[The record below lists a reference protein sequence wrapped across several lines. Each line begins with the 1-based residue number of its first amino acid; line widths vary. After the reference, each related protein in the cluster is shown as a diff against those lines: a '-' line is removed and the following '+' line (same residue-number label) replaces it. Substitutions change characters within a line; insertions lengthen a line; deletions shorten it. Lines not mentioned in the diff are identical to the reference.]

1 MPEENLNQPINQA
14 PEQADPFYKETLL
27 LYNEQNGA
35 VEAVSELKQDGRQY
49 KAITTSPLTAN
60 KPAFFDLRNSSAVGA
75 FIKGFLSQENAKPF
89 HFLKVAA
96 DKASEVAQSLL
107 RLADNPKDPEGLKA
121 LNDHRVTSFQLERV
135 KFDTQD
141 LHLQELKEMGVVV
154 TPKELEAM
162 KLGLPTT
169 ELHNINLK
177 VGDLSVA
184 GEFALRPFRDL
195 NGDVQVGLESALAR
209 PEFERE
215 EFRMMFT
222 ASDKEQMLSG
232 KTPDRLYEMPN
243 PHTGEKEWCYVT
255 LNPATNRFVTVPRRE
270 VPELRFF
277 NGVRLTDAQQENLA
291 SGSRVQVEGCTMR
304 NGDITYSGKVGFD
317 ALTRE
322 YRMTDYRYSKPS
334 IPESLSKQLDE
345 RQLGRR
351 EESRRSRLF
360 EGEGPP
366 DSRTQ
371 RQAAFVHHPAQS
383 PDQRRGLRLHEPAP
397 SGAAGLPDKT
407 VGAETALEAG
417 TGARDAEPGPETLMP
432 HDDGT
437 TRSNVVQRAP
447 PAVSRGAAP
456 FAAPLPTDDRAAQP
470 VGIRGLQPES

>member
-14 PEQADPFYKETLL
+14 PEQADPSYKETLL

-35 VEAVSELKQDGRQY
+35 VEAVSELKQEGRQY

-121 LNDHRVTSFQLERV
+121 LNDHRVTSYQLERV

-169 ELHNINLK
+169 ELHNISLK
-177 VGDLSVA
+177 
-184 GEFALRPFRDL
+184 
-195 NGDVQVGLESALAR
+195 VGLESALAR

-277 NGVRLTDAQQENLA
+277 NGVRLTEAQQENLA
-291 SGSRVQVEGCTMR
+291 SGSRVQIEGCTMR

-322 YRMTDYRYSKPS
+322 YRMTDYRYSKPY

-345 RQLGRR
+345 RQLAAVKSPEGLDCSKEKARPILGRNGKPLSCIIR
-351 EESRRSRLF
+351 LNPRTNGVDYDFTNLRRQ
-360 EGEGPP
+360 E
-366 DSRTQ
+366 Q
-371 RQAAFVHHPAQS
+371 QASQTKQQEQKQPSKQK
-383 PDQRRGLRLHEPAP
+383 PTPEAP
-397 SGAAGLPDKT
+397 S
-407 VGAETALEAG
+407 
-417 TGARDAEPGPETLMP
+417 
-432 HDDGT
+432 
-437 TRSNVVQRAP
+437 
-447 PAVSRGAAP
+447 RG
-456 FAAPLPTDDRAAQP
+456 RK
-470 VGIRGLQPES
+470 R

>member
-14 PEQADPFYKETLL
+14 PEQADPTYKETLL

-35 VEAVSELKQDGRQY
+35 VEAVSELKQEGRQY

-121 LNDHRVTSFQLERV
+121 LNDHRVTSYQLERV

-169 ELHNINLK
+169 ELHNISLK

-255 LNPATNRFVTVPRRE
+255 LNPATNRFVSVPKRE
-270 VPELRFF
+270 VPDLRFF
-277 NGVRLTDAQQENLA
+277 NGVRLTEAQQENLA

-322 YRMTDYRYSKPS
+322 YRMTDYRYSKPY

-345 RQLGRR
+345 RQLAAVKSPEGLDCSKEKAARFSDATA
-351 EESRRSRLF
+351 SRSHVLS
-360 EGEGPP
+360 GSTPGPTVWTTT
-366 DSRTQ
+366 SRTCAVRSSRPP
-371 RQAAFVHHPAQS
+371 RQNSRDRNKSNPKNRNRRPKRRAGVGNANAARRWNDPIKRGSASASGSFSRSGTLRS
-383 PDQRRGLRLHEPAP
+383 PV
-397 SGAAGLPDKT
+397 T
-407 VGAETALEAG
+407 
-417 TGARDAEPGPETLMP
+417 
-432 HDDGT
+432 DG
-437 TRSNVVQRAP
+437 
-447 PAVSRGAAP
+447 
-456 FAAPLPTDDRAAQP
+456 
-470 VGIRGLQPES
+470 

>member
-14 PEQADPFYKETLL
+14 PEQADPAYKETLL

-35 VEAVSELKQDGRQY
+35 VEAVSELKQEGRQY

-169 ELHNINLK
+169 ELHNISLK

-277 NGVRLTDAQQENLA
+277 NGVRLTEAQQENLA

-322 YRMTDYRYSKPS
+322 YRMTDYRYSKPY

-345 RQLGRR
+345 RQLAAVKSPEGLDCSKEKARPILGRNGKPLSCIIR
-351 EESRRSRLF
+351 LNPRTNGVDYDFTNLRRQ
-360 EGEGPP
+360 E
-366 DSRTQ
+366 Q
-371 RQAAFVHHPAQS
+371 QASQS
-383 PDQRRGLRLHEPAP
+383 KQQGQEQKQPQKQEPTPEAP
-397 SGAAGLPDKT
+397 S
-407 VGAETALEAG
+407 
-417 TGARDAEPGPETLMP
+417 
-432 HDDGT
+432 
-437 TRSNVVQRAP
+437 
-447 PAVSRGAAP
+447 RG
-456 FAAPLPTDDRAAQP
+456 RK
-470 VGIRGLQPES
+470 R

>member
-14 PEQADPFYKETLL
+14 PEQADPSYKETLL

-35 VEAVSELKQDGRQY
+35 VEAVSELKQEGRQY

-75 FIKGFLSQENAKPF
+75 FIKGFLSQENARPF

-121 LNDHRVTSFQLERV
+121 LNDHCVTSYQLERV
-135 KFDTQD
+135 KFDTPD

-169 ELHNINLK
+169 ELHNISLK

-184 GEFALRPFRDL
+184 GEFALHPFRDL

-232 KTPDRLYEMPN
+232 KTPDHLYEMPN

-270 VPELRFF
+270 RRAADRCPAGEPRLGKPCAGR
-277 NGVRLTDAQQENLA
+277 GVHDAQRRYHLFGEGRLRCPYARIPDDGLPLQQTLH
-291 SGSRVQVEGCTMR
+291 SRIAFETAGRTAAC
-304 NGDITYSGKVGFD
+304 
-317 ALTRE
+317 
-322 YRMTDYRYSKPS
+322 
-334 IPESLSKQLDE
+334 
-345 RQLGRR
+345 RR
-351 EESRRSRLF
+351 EESRRARLL

-371 RQAAFVHHPAQS
+371 RQAALMYYPAQS

-397 SGAAGLPDKT
+397 SGAAGHPDET
-407 VGAETALEAG
+407 AGAEAAPK
-417 TGARDAEPGPETLMP
+417 TGAGARSAEPGPETLMP

-437 TRSNVVQRAP
+437 TRSEVVQRAP
-447 PAVSRGAAP
+447 PAVSCGAAP
-456 FAAPLPTDDRAAQP
+456 IAAPL
-470 VGIRGLQPES
+470 

>member
-14 PEQADPFYKETLL
+14 PEQADPSYKETLL

-35 VEAVSELKQDGRQY
+35 VEAVSELKQEGRQY

-121 LNDHRVTSFQLERV
+121 LNDHRVTSYQLERV

-169 ELHNINLK
+169 ELHNISLK

-243 PHTGEKEWCYVT
+243 PHTGEKEWCYAT
-255 LNPATNRFVTVPRRE
+255 LNPATNRLATVPGAKS
-270 VPELRFF
+270 PSC
-277 NGVRLTDAQQENLA
+277 A
-291 SGSRVQVEGCTMR
+291 SS
-304 NGDITYSGKVGFD
+304 
-317 ALTRE
+317 
-322 YRMTDYRYSKPS
+322 
-334 IPESLSKQLDE
+334 
-345 RQLGRR
+345 
-351 EESRRSRLF
+351 
-360 EGEGPP
+360 
-366 DSRTQ
+366 
-371 RQAAFVHHPAQS
+371 
-383 PDQRRGLRLHEPAP
+383 
-397 SGAAGLPDKT
+397 
-407 VGAETALEAG
+407 TACG
-417 TGARDAEPGPETLMP
+417 
-432 HDDGT
+432 
-437 TRSNVVQRAP
+437 
-447 PAVSRGAAP
+447 
-456 FAAPLPTDDRAAQP
+456 
-470 VGIRGLQPES
+470 